1 MKLKFLVDE
10 DIANYKVKHREQLK
24 ANRLTDIGFKSWLLE
39 KATID
44 DISWDEY
51 ITKIYGSD
59 KWKKDPALLLNY
71 RLTDKGFLAT
81 TPDKSGGFSGQVILY
96 YKTPA
101 KGKGAYIASL
111 SQYSHEKETLF
122 INGTSAIIK
131 EIRTEVLGGRVR
143 YNIYLDME

>member
-1 MKLKFLVDE
+1 MYVRRGAD
-10 DIANYKVKHREQLK
+10 Y
-24 ANRLTDIGFKSWLLE
+24 
-39 KATID
+39 
-44 DISWDEY
+44 EY
-51 ITKIYGSD
+51 INKLYGSD
-59 KWKKDPALLLNY
+59 KWKKDPGLLLNN

-81 TPDKSGGFSGQVILY
+81 TPDKSGGFSGQVMLY
-96 YKTPA
+96 YKTPT

-111 SQYSHEKETLF
+111 SHYSHEKETLF